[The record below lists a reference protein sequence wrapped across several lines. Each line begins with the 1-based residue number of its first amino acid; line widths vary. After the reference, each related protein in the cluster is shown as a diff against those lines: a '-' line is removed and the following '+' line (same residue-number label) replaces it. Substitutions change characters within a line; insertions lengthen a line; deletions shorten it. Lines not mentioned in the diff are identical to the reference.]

1 VRNPGGTAWLR
12 RLSVLGACAALSGC
26 AAGAVTALPAPP
38 TTVAGPPTT
47 AVADL
52 QSGFLSP
59 VGGNTTSTSV
69 VIAPGPSTLQGT
81 VTGPG
86 GPVPGAVVLVERVTD
101 TGARGDFETST
112 RADGS
117 WAAPD
122 ILGGRYRVRAWR
134 APDLAATQPV
144 TLFLQG
150 GETRQ
155 VQIQVQQFGGDQVS
169 SSLAPD
175 PPVVDRPANLV
186 VQVTAATVSP
196 ADGVVRAV
204 PVPGM
209 TVQLQGSSEWELSGS
224 NPATTDGAGQV
235 SWQLVCMQAGAQ
247 PLQVLLGDG
256 TNVGLD
262 HISPCVNPTV
272 PSTTSSTSTT
282 TTVPGEVT
290 TSTSTTKGHH

>member
-1 VRNPGGTAWLR
+1 VRGPSH
-12 RLSVLGACAALSGC
+12 RLLVLAACAVLSGC
-26 AAGAVTALPAPP
+26 ATGAVAALPAPP
-38 TTVAGPPTT
+38 TTVPGPPTT

-52 QSGFLSP
+52 QSGVLSA
-59 VGGNTTSTSV
+59 VSGNTTSTRV

-101 TGARGDFETST
+101 NGARGDFETST
-112 RADGS
+112 RADGT
-117 WAAPD
+117 WTAPD
-122 ILGGRYRVRAWR
+122 IVGGRYRVRAWR
-134 APDLAATQPV
+134 APTLAVTQAV
-144 TLFLQG
+144 TLFLQS

-155 VQIQVQQFGGDQVS
+155 VQIQLQQFGGDQVA

-186 VQVTAATVSP
+186 VQVTAATVGAS
-196 ADGVVRAV
+196 DGVVRAV
-204 PVPGM
+204 PLPGM
-209 TVQLQGSSEWELSGS
+209 TVQLQGSSEWELSGA
-224 NPATTDGAGQV
+224 NPATTDGSGQV
-235 SWQLVCMQAGAQ
+235 AWQLVCMQAGSQ

-272 PSTTSSTSTT
+272 PSTT
-282 TTVPGEVT
+282 
-290 TSTSTTKGHH
+290 TSTTKPATIPGGGSSTTSTTGGRR

>member
-1 VRNPGGTAWLR
+1 MTAWLR
-12 RLSVLGACAALSGC
+12 RLPVLGACAALSGC
-26 AAGAVTALPAPP
+26 AAGTVGALPPPP
-38 TTVAGPPTT
+38 TTVPGPPTT

-52 QSGFLSP
+52 QSGLLSG
-59 VGGNTTSTSV
+59 VSGNTTSTSV
-69 VIAPGPSTLQGT
+69 VIAPGPSTLQGG
-81 VTGPG
+81 VVGPT
-86 GPVPGAVVLVERVTD
+86 GPVPGAVVLIERVTD
-101 TGARGDFETST
+101 SGARGDFETST
-112 RADGS
+112 RADGT

-134 APDLAATQPV
+134 APDLAVTQPV

-155 VQIQVQQFGGDQVS
+155 VQIHLDQFGGDQVA

-175 PPVVDRPANLV
+175 PAVVDRPANLV
-186 VQVTAATVSP
+186 VQVTHATVSP

-224 NPATTDGAGQV
+224 NPAVTDPGGQV
-235 SWQLVCMQAGAQ
+235 GWQLVCMQAGAQ

-272 PSTTSSTSTT
+272 PSTTTS
-282 TTVPGEVT
+282 
-290 TSTSTTKGHH
+290 TSTSTTVPGTGSSTTSTTKGRH

>member
-1 VRNPGGTAWLR
+1 MRSRPH
-12 RLSVLGACAALSGC
+12 RLLVLAAVASCAGLSGC
-26 AAGAVTALPAPP
+26 AAGAVATLPPP
-38 TTVAGPPTT
+38 PATVSGPPTT
-47 AVADL
+47 AAPDL
-52 QSGFLSP
+52 QSGVLVP

-69 VIAPGPSTLQGT
+69 VIAPGPSTLQGG
-81 VTGPG
+81 VVGPG

-101 TGARGDFETST
+101 SGARGDFETST
-112 RADGS
+112 RADGT
-117 WAAPD
+117 WAAAG

-144 TLFLQG
+144 TLFLQS

-155 VQIQVQQFGGDQVS
+155 LQIQLQQFGGDQVA

-175 PPVVDRPANLV
+175 PAVVDKPANLV
-186 VQVTAATVSP
+186 VQVTHATVG

-209 TVQLQGSSEWELSGS
+209 TVQLQGSSEWQLSGS
-224 NPATTDGAGQV
+224 NPAVTDPSGQV
-235 SWQLVCMQAGAQ
+235 GWQLVCMQAGSQ

-272 PSTTSSTSTT
+272 PSTTTSTSTAST
-282 TTVPGEVT
+282 LPGQSPST
-290 TSTSTTKGHH
+290 TSTTKGRH